1 MLDTEL
7 GYFDWEIIAEGV
19 VEVSVREGVELV
31 GEHIQKAFALV
42 KEAMPKKFCV
52 LAQRREFY
60 SHTLE
65 SMIVLSELEE
75 ILVYAIVVR
84 NTQQRELGQSHKLIN
99 PKVRLFGDREEA
111 LETCVEI
118 YRKYKGQ
125 DGP

>member
-1 MLDTEL
+1 
-7 GYFDWEIIAEGV
+7 
-19 VEVSVREGVELV
+19 
-31 GEHIQKAFALV
+31 
-42 KEAMPKKFCV
+42 MPEKFCV
-52 LAQRREFY
+52 LAQRRESY

-65 SMIVLSELEE
+65 SMIVLSGLEE

-111 LETCVEI
+111 LATCVEI